1 MREVVFTVDYEPGC
15 NAVADA
21 LTEHGDARVRSL
33 SLHATESSLWR
44 VDYASGSAAALAAV
58 ETAFREGDY
67 YADCLVPGNCGVTQR
82 TEVLDDG
89 EALVLYSYWERTPTC
104 ASVPHIA
111 LEHLGEGVLF
121 ETRRAGREYTWR
133 VVHDGG
139 DVDAFLDAVD
149 AAVAHTAAVEVRR
162 VTDTA
167 ESTGDRTGGLSPEQ
181 AAALE
186 AAVEHGYYET
196 PRETDAG
203 DLADL
208 LDLPRSTLT
217 HRLRRA
223 EAHLA
228 KRHVADAAGAFT
240 ERPPGR

>member
-1 MREVVFTVDYEPGC
+1 M
-15 NAVADA
+15 
-21 LTEHGDARVRSL
+21 
-33 SLHATESSLWR
+33 
-44 VDYASGSAAALAAV
+44 
-58 ETAFREGDY
+58 
-67 YADCLVPGNCGVTQR
+67 
-82 TEVLDDG
+82 
-89 EALVLYSYWERTPTC
+89 
-104 ASVPHIA
+104 
-111 LEHLGEGVLF
+111 
-121 ETRRAGREYTWR
+121 
-133 VVHDGG
+133 
-139 DVDAFLDAVD
+139 
-149 AAVAHTAAVEVRR
+149 
-162 VTDTA
+162 TDTA

-228 KRHVADAAGAFT
+228 KRRVADAAGAFT